1 MSYPEHNAE
10 RFFKYA
16 SASTALKIL
25 ETSTV
30 RYSSPLLFNDP
41 FDVQSGL
48 QFDFDIQS
56 LPDRI
61 FSRLEK
67 LVTRDAK
74 PVFSNPHDPWAKV
87 VTRMWDMKATHGFPK
102 DRAWN
107 TFLPALEWLRD
118 QTALFQSE
126 FQEHTWKNFLQRLR
140 VFSLSEDRSNL
151 LMWAHY
157 AKDHKGAVFEF
168 LVLPED
174 DNALCAAQPVIYSK
188 KPPYLITEEQLL
200 ESIFEG
206 KLLDTN
212 IFYSQYARVKS
223 DIWEYEK
230 EWRVWYP
237 LPEATEALY
246 EYVPL
251 RQKEIGAIYL
261 GCRMDM
267 HTRK

>member
-1 MSYPEHNAE
+1 M
-10 RFFKYA
+10 
-16 SASTALKIL
+16 
-25 ETSTV
+25 
-30 RYSSPLLFNDP
+30 FNDP

-48 QFDFDIQS
+48 HFDFDIQS

-61 FSRLEK
+61 FRWLEE
-67 LVTRDAK
+67 LVTRDTK
-74 PVFSNPHDPWAKV
+74 PVFSNPQNTWAMA
-87 VTRMWDMKATHGFPK
+87 VTRMWEMKATHGFLI
-102 DRAWN
+102 DRAWT
-107 TFLPALEWLRD
+107 TFRPVLERLKD
-118 QTALFQSE
+118 QIALFQSQI
-126 FQEHTWKNFLQRLR
+126 QEHTWKNFLQRLR
-140 VFSLSEDRSNL
+140 VFSLSENRDNL

-188 KPPYLITEEQLL
+188 KPPYLRTEEQLR
-200 ESIFEG
+200 ESMFEG
-206 KLLDTN
+206 KRPDIN
-212 IFYSQYARVKS
+212 ILYFQYVRVKS

-246 EYVPL
+246 EDVPL

-267 HTRK
+267 HTKKEIISLVSARYPDAKLFQASKAADDFRLDYDAI